1 MKLTLRPAD
10 DGDFEFCESLNRRSM
25 GKYLAARGIAW
36 DPVRF
41 RASWAEFENLII
53 VADSKAVGLLR
64 LLPENDAL
72 GLRDLQVLPGLRGQG
87 IGTWAVRQVQSMAA
101 RRGYRRVQLRVYQ
114 ENPAR
119 ALYARLG
126 FEGGRVLGG
135 TVHMACPVVPRQDR
149 AQSTR
154 R

>member
-1 MKLTLRPAD
+1 MNLTLRPAD
-10 DGDFEFCESLNRRSM
+10 DGDFEFCESLSRRNM
-25 GKYLAARGIAW
+25 CKYLAARGIAW

-53 VADSKAVGLLR
+53 VAEAGAAGLLR
-64 LLPENDAL
+64 LLPEHDAL

-87 IGTWAVRQVQSMAA
+87 IGAWAVGQAQFIAA
-101 RRGYRRVQLRVYQ
+101 SRGYRRVQLRVYE

-126 FEGGRVLGG
+126 FEPGRVLGG
-135 TVHMACPVVPRQDR
+135 AVHMTCAVSPRE
-149 AQSTR
+149 SG
-154 R
+154 